1 MQQLKLP
8 NQCFDRIK
16 GAIFFPR
23 SMVATSHKQQF
34 GLNEKLLE
42 YLYREPKELDQSTA
56 GGKKMADQYKKL
68 RTNFRKVLQTWHNF
82 DAEVHHTFRF
92 ALVPGSKHAQETW
105 PDDFDGMR
113 FARAVV
119 CVCAR
124 TCGGVCVCLRVG
136 YTARPQGGDGGSKAN
151 RIVLLRSRPVP

>member
-1 MQQLKLP
+1 MEPTHTARRVPTVQQLKLP

-42 YLYREPKELDQSTA
+42 YLYREPKEQDQSTA

-68 RTNFRKVLQTWHNF
+68 RTNFRKVLQNWHNF
-82 DAEVHHTFRF
+82 DAEVHYTFRSPC
-92 ALVPGSKHAQETW
+92 AW
-105 PDDFDGMR
+105 P
-113 FARAVV
+113 VQQT
-119 CVCAR
+119 CAR
-124 TCGGVCVCLRVG
+124 DL
-136 YTARPQGGDGGSKAN
+136 A
-151 RIVLLRSRPVP
+151 

>member
-1 MQQLKLP
+1 MEPTLTARRVPTMQQLKLP

-34 GLNEKLLE
+34 GLNEKLLD
-42 YLYREPKELDQSTA
+42 YLYKEPKELDQSTA

-82 DAEVHHTFRF
+82 DAEVHHIPFCTCS
-92 ALVPGSKHAQETW
+92 GQQT
-105 PDDFDGMR
+105 
-113 FARAVV
+113 
-119 CVCAR
+119 CAR
-124 TCGGVCVCLRVG
+124 DL
-136 YTARPQGGDGGSKAN
+136 A
-151 RIVLLRSRPVP
+151 